1 MHLDIGA
8 SAWILQVG
16 LEKGEVV
23 NPLLDVMRA
32 CMQEPTKGKG
42 QDGLKTAQGC
52 CPGKPGMLP
61 GDGKG
66 WPVSHCH
73 TLEGN
78 NDGFAVVVHANV
90 AVRVGDRRVKGRLD
104 LQGVTVS

>member
-1 MHLDIGA
+1 VHLHIGA

-42 QDGLKTAQGC
+42 QDELKTVQGC
-52 CPGKPGMLP
+52 C
-61 GDGKG
+61 
-66 WPVSHCH
+66 
-73 TLEGN
+73 
-78 NDGFAVVVHANV
+78 
-90 AVRVGDRRVKGRLD
+90 
-104 LQGVTVS
+104 